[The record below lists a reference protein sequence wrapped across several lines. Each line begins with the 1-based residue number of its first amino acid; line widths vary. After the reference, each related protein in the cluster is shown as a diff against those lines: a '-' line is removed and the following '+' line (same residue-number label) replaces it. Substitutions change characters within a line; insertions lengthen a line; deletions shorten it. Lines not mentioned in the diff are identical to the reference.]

1 MTSNARETE
10 AEWLARCTRA
20 AVQPDAAAHSPREA
34 NVFRLAS
41 MVIRSRFPAEAS
53 RLLLASDRFFSQQP
67 DALLSPADVVRQG
80 WVASLPRLRDTL
92 SQRLLRGEADI

>member
-1 MTSNARETE
+1 MQADSLAVQFSIWIHRAPMTSNARETE

-20 AVQPDAAAHSPREA
+20 A
-34 NVFRLAS
+34 
-41 MVIRSRFPAEAS
+41 M
-53 RLLLASDRFFSQQP
+53 QP

-92 SQRLLRGEADI
+92 SQRLLRG